1 MRRSRETSL
10 TSHPVFHRSLAIHN
24 SVGFSTQKRWGRAP
38 AVSTLSLQVC
48 FLIRH
53 IYVYMYMYSLLIARP
68 VAQKR
73 HGVFLPTRKFLTNPY
88 VSAAFAHR
96 RQFVV
101 HLAYAFLIAS
111 YIPVSADRAR
121 DQGLANNRC
130 GIESDEP
137 EATNVAH
144 PPGGAGCRPGI
155 IPETLRLESSINLP
169 RSKVSA
175 FSSILAVAR
184 AWVMHIHVNRN
195 DAINESTPISTRT
208 VPYFHI
214 DEVDGDSWIAVAD
227 LIDEDLH
234 ARTKSSDESMESI
247 IDILRERLPRGR

>member
-1 MRRSRETSL
+1 
-10 TSHPVFHRSLAIHN
+10 
-24 SVGFSTQKRWGRAP
+24 
-38 AVSTLSLQVC
+38 
-48 FLIRH
+48 
-53 IYVYMYMYSLLIARP
+53 MYSLLIARP

-214 DEVDGDSWIAVAD
+214 DEVDGDSWIDVDD
-227 LIDEDLH
+227 LIDEDSPLNDAKD
-234 ARTKSSDESMESI
+234 AR
-247 IDILRERLPRGR
+247 IDIASLSGKRNIIFLVTLRSGCSSIESGNRSRWMDGTGNGDIQKEVLV